1 MNNFNTIKIKT
12 QKYIEKKED
21 IDIIYDLLTLI
32 GSLLILYAYI
42 FNYNKK
48 DFFTFTFNSVG
59 SLIIT
64 FISYEREEYQIF
76 TINFLWFL
84 GSIKHFIIYLFGF

>member
-1 MNNFNTIKIKT
+1 N
-12 QKYIEKKED
+12 E
-21 IDIIYDLLTLI
+21 
-32 GSLLILYAYI
+32 
-42 FNYNKK
+42 K

-64 FISYEREEYQIF
+64 FISYEKEEYQIF

-84 GSIKHFIIYLFGF
+84 ASIKYFIIYLFGF